1 MATKSDT
8 GLIGEGKQKWLSI
21 PLQRKGLLATL
32 DTSTL
37 DDP

>member
-1 MATKSDT
+1 MATKCDT
-8 GLIGEGKQKWLSI
+8 GLIGEGRHKWLSV
-21 PLQRKGLLATL
+21 PLQRKGLLAAL